1 MILFQQ
7 RRAPILRSDLPLPR
21 YVLLGS
27 QHHKIYR
34 TRAPPPTHP
43 THRHP
48 PPTDLHHKNK
58 DEDNKDPTTNTT
70 THLHRWQHQSNT
82 HRRPPN
88 HRIQPPRRPRL
99 LPPPLACRPQP
110 PPATSPPSS
119 SASRSIPIFAY
130 DARPCRPNIPASSSI
145 ASTSQY
151 TEDDGLSSYYDRE
164 LSELQNLCDAASESD
179 PTSWDKIRLWLRNRS
194 AEDARAAAERRGDYE
209 TTPLHLACRNCPPL
223 DIVNMLLTA
232 SPRTVELADSFG
244 WLPLHY
250 GEFYCC
256 WYLLV

>member
-1 MILFQQ
+1 MAREDRQ
-7 RRAPILRSDLPLPR
+7 RRRERRHGRDNPEQGNNPNPNTNNPRETALPAAPGATPIHDPS
-21 YVLLGS
+21 
-27 QHHKIYR
+27 
-34 TRAPPPTHP
+34 HP
-43 THRHP
+43 NNH
-48 PPTDLHHKNK
+48 N
-58 DEDNKDPTTNTT
+58 
-70 THLHRWQHQSNT
+70 
-82 HRRPPN
+82 PN
-88 HRIQPPRRPRL
+88 N
-99 LPPPLACRPQP
+99 
-110 PPATSPPSS
+110 
-119 SASRSIPIFAY
+119 
-130 DARPCRPNIPASSSI
+130 PNIPASSSI
-145 ASTSQY
+145 ASISQY

-179 PTSWDKIRLWLRNRS
+179 PTSWDKIRLWLRNHS

-256 WYLLV
+256 NCRAEITERREREGRENGERREKEGREKG